1 MNHCVGKI
9 LLGLFSLLPVLVVGG
24 CDSST
29 SPSAGQTGGASGGT
43 PETGGAPG
51 MAGST
56 GGSPVQT
63 GGASSATGGTPG
75 MAGNTGAA
83 GAAAGASS
91 AGETASAGVT
101 ASAGAIAG
109 ATESGGKSAGGT
121 SAGGKTGL
129 AGATGSSGGAITSG
143 GVTNPGGATTSG
155 GVTGSAGGGK
165 NTGGTAVAGNSGS
178 AGATGSGGTKPTG
191 GTTPT
196 AGATSSGGTKP
207 TGGTT
212 SAGGTTA
219 SSANDSGPTGTPV
232 GVHGQLKVA
241 GNKIV
246 DKNGNP
252 VTLHGM
258 SMYDWSQQG
267 RQFYNASAVGHLA
280 KDFDCAILRVPILP
294 QNATSGLS
302 RLEAVLDAAIANGI
316 YAIIDW
322 HGGGASQQAT
332 AAAFFGSMSAKYGNN
347 PNIMYEPWNEPT
359 VAWSIVKTYH
369 EAVIAAIRANDPD
382 KIIFLGTPQWDQKP
396 DTAAADPVTTST
408 NLAYVVHFYA
418 NSHPLAGFQKAIT
431 TTLNAGLAIFVTEYG
446 GCSANGSGT
455 FNATELQKW
464 WTFLDANDI
473 GCTNWAVETNGET
486 SSIFKTNAAA
496 NGPWTTADLTDPD
509 GTTIISYIQ
518 SKYAATLTSP

>member
-1 MNHCVGKI
+1 
-9 LLGLFSLLPVLVVGG
+9 VGG
-24 CDSST
+24 G
-29 SPSAGQTGGASGGT
+29 AGAGGA
-43 PETGGAPG
+43 TGAG
-51 MAGST
+51 GST
-56 GGSPVQT
+56 ARD
-63 GGASSATGGTPG
+63 GAAGATATD
-75 MAGNTGAA
+75 GAA
-83 GAAAGASS
+83 GAAGKPATG
-91 AGETASAGVT
+91 
-101 ASAGAIAG
+101 G
-109 ATESGGKSAGGT
+109 ATGAGGT
-121 SAGGKTGL
+121 S
-129 AGATGSSGGAITSG
+129 
-143 GVTNPGGATTSG
+143 
-155 GVTGSAGGGK
+155 
-165 NTGGTAVAGNSGS
+165 
-178 AGATGSGGTKPTG
+178 
-191 GTTPT
+191 
-196 AGATSSGGTKP
+196 SSGGT
-207 TGGTT
+207 TGG
-212 SAGGTTA
+212 GG
-219 SSANDSGPTGTPV
+219 SGPAPTGTPV
-232 GVHGQLKVA
+232 GVHGQLKVV

-246 DKNGNP
+246 DQNGNP

-280 KDFDCAILRVPILP
+280 KDFECAILRVPILP

-332 AAAFFGSMSAKYGNN
+332 AAAFFGSMAAKYGNN

-359 VAWSIVKTYH
+359 VAWATVKTYH
-369 EAVIAAIRANDPD
+369 EAVIAAIRASDPD
-382 KIIFLGTPQWDQKP
+382 NIIFLGTPQWDQKP

-446 GCSANGSGT
+446 GCSANGNGT

-486 SSIFKTNAAA
+486 SSIFKTSTSA

>member
-1 MNHCVGKI
+1 
-9 LLGLFSLLPVLVVGG
+9 
-24 CDSST
+24 
-29 SPSAGQTGGASGGT
+29 
-43 PETGGAPG
+43 
-51 MAGST
+51 
-56 GGSPVQT
+56 
-63 GGASSATGGTPG
+63 
-75 MAGNTGAA
+75 
-83 GAAAGASS
+83 
-91 AGETASAGVT
+91 
-101 ASAGAIAG
+101 
-109 ATESGGKSAGGT
+109 
-121 SAGGKTGL
+121 
-129 AGATGSSGGAITSG
+129 
-143 GVTNPGGATTSG
+143 
-155 GVTGSAGGGK
+155 
-165 NTGGTAVAGNSGS
+165 
-178 AGATGSGGTKPTG
+178 
-191 GTTPT
+191 
-196 AGATSSGGTKP
+196 
-207 TGGTT
+207 
-212 SAGGTTA
+212 
-219 SSANDSGPTGTPV
+219 V
-232 GVHGQLKVA
+232 GVHGQLKVV

-280 KDFDCAILRVPILP
+280 KDFECAILRVPILP

-322 HGGGASQQAT
+322 HGGGASQQTT
-332 AAAFFGSMSAKYGNN
+332 AATFFGNMSAKYGSN

-359 VAWSIVKTYH
+359 VAWATVKTYH

-382 KIIFLGTPQWDQKP
+382 NIIFLGTPQWDQKP

-446 GCSANGSGT
+446 GCSANGNGT

-486 SSIFKTNAAA
+486 SSIFKTNASA

>member
-9 LLGLFSLLPVLVVGG
+9 LLGLLAMVPVLCAGG
-24 CDSST
+24 CDDTST
-29 SPSAGQTGGASGGT
+29 PTPPAHSGGAGGVNPATGGVQG
-43 PETGGAPG
+43 TGGYTGVSSLGTSGANPANG
-51 MAGST
+51 GAQGT
-56 GGSPVQT
+56 GGYTAAEGGS
-63 GGASSATGGTPG
+63 GGASSVGG
-75 MAGNTGAA
+75 
-83 GAAAGASS
+83 
-91 AGETASAGVT
+91 
-101 ASAGAIAG
+101 ID
-109 ATESGGKSAGGT
+109 
-121 SAGGKTGL
+121 
-129 AGATGSSGGAITSG
+129 SG
-143 GVTNPGGATTSG
+143 GVTPSAGAMTSGGMTTSG
-155 GVTGSAGGGK
+155 GLGGK
-165 NTGGTAVAGNSGS
+165 NTGGTGAGGKTGTG
-178 AGATGSGGTKPTG
+178 GATQSGGATETG
-191 GTTPT
+191 GATPT
-196 AGATSSGGTKP
+196 AGA
-207 TGGTT
+207 
-212 SAGGTTA
+212 
-219 SSANDSGPTGTPV
+219 GPPPSGTPV
-232 GVHGQLKVA
+232 GVHGQLKVS

-246 DKNGNP
+246 DQNGNP

-280 KDFDCAILRVPILP
+280 KDFECAILRVPILP
-294 QNATSGLS
+294 QNASSGLS
-302 RLEAVLDAAIANGI
+302 RLEAVLDAAVANGI

-322 HGGGASQQAT
+322 HGGGSSQQT
-332 AAAFFGSMSAKYGNN
+332 AAATFFGSMSAKYGNT

-359 VAWSIVKTYH
+359 VAWATVKTYH

-382 KIIFLGTPQWDQKP
+382 NIIFLGTPQWDQKP

-431 TTLNAGLAIFVTEYG
+431 TTLNANLAIFVTEYG
-446 GCSANGSGT
+446 GCSANGNGT

-486 SSIFKTNAAA
+486 SSIFKTNASA

>member
-9 LLGLFSLLPVLVVGG
+9 LLGLLAMVPVLCAGG
-24 CDSST
+24 CDDTST
-29 SPSAGQTGGASGGT
+29 PTPPAHSGGAGGVNPATGGVQG
-43 PETGGAPG
+43 TGGYTGVSSLGTSGANPANG
-51 MAGST
+51 GAQGT
-56 GGSPVQT
+56 GGYTAAEGGS
-63 GGASSATGGTPG
+63 GGASSVGGIDSGGVTPSAGAMTSGGMTTSGGLGGKNTGGTG
-75 MAGNTGAA
+75 
-83 GAAAGASS
+83 
-91 AGETASAGVT
+91 
-101 ASAGAIAG
+101 
-109 ATESGGKSAGGT
+109 
-121 SAGGKTGL
+121 AGGKTGTG
-129 AGATGSSGGAITSG
+129 GATGNSG
-143 GVTNPGGATTSG
+143 GVGTSGGATTSG
-155 GVTGSAGGGK
+155 GAMT
-165 NTGGTAVAGNSGS
+165 SG
-178 AGATGSGGTKPTG
+178 GATGGIGGRGTGGAGAGGKTGTGGATQSGGATETG
-191 GTTPT
+191 GATPT
-196 AGATSSGGTKP
+196 AGA
-207 TGGTT
+207 
-212 SAGGTTA
+212 
-219 SSANDSGPTGTPV
+219 GPPPSGTPV
-232 GVHGQLKVA
+232 GVHGQLKVS

-246 DKNGNP
+246 DQNGNP

-294 QNATSGLS
+294 QNATSGLA

-322 HGGGASQQAT
+322 HGGGASQQTT
-332 AAAFFGSMSAKYGNN
+332 AATFFGSMSAKYGST

-359 VAWSIVKTYH
+359 VAWATVKTYH

-382 KIIFLGTPQWDQKP
+382 NIIFLGTPQWDQKP

-431 TTLNAGLAIFVTEYG
+431 TTLNANLAIFVTEYG
-446 GCSANGSGT
+446 GCSANGNGT

-486 SSIFKTNAAA
+486 SSIFKTNASA

>member
-1 MNHCVGKI
+1 
-9 LLGLFSLLPVLVVGG
+9 
-24 CDSST
+24 T
-29 SPSAGQTGGASGGT
+29 SGTTSTGGAT
-43 PETGGAPG
+43 
-51 MAGST
+51 ST
-56 GGSPVQT
+56 GG
-63 GGASSATGGTPG
+63 
-75 MAGNTGAA
+75 
-83 GAAAGASS
+83 
-91 AGETASAGVT
+91 
-101 ASAGAIAG
+101 
-109 ATESGGKSAGGT
+109 
-121 SAGGKTGL
+121 
-129 AGATGSSGGAITSG
+129 
-143 GVTNPGGATTSG
+143 
-155 GVTGSAGGGK
+155 
-165 NTGGTAVAGNSGS
+165 
-178 AGATGSGGTKPTG
+178 TKL
-191 GTTPT
+191 
-196 AGATSSGGTKP
+196 

-219 SSANDSGPTGTPV
+219 STANNSGPTGTPV
-232 GVHGQLKVA
+232 GVHGQLKVV

-246 DKNGNP
+246 DMNGNP

-382 KIIFLGTPQWDQKP
+382 NIIFLGTPQWDQKP

-446 GCSANGSGT
+446 GCSANGNGT

-486 SSIFKTNAAA
+486 SSIFVTNASAT
-496 NGPWTTADLTDPD
+496 GPWTTADLTNPD